1 MIYKD
6 TQAPPNTEDI
16 LQAGD
21 SSEMMECG
29 AMPHQAPAREWSILT
44 ILVGVHFIHIMDFMI
59 MMPLGPQFMRL
70 FEITPPQF
78 GFLVSI
84 YTFSAGLCGF
94 FAAFVIDRFDRKTVL
109 IVLCGGFAT
118 ATLLCA
124 LAPNYPMLLV
134 ARAIAGAFGGMMGAV
149 VFSIIGDIIPEY
161 RRGAATG
168 TVMSAF
174 SLAAVV
180 GLPIGLFLA
189 NLSDWR
195 APFFF
200 LTVLGVLIIAAAWRA
215 LPPLRGHLEHQR
227 ESNPLQQFRTIFF
240 NRNHL
245 NAFALITMLMFAGF
259 SVIPFISLYMVA
271 NVGLA
276 ETDLPYLYFFGG
288 LTTFFTA
295 RWIGRYA
302 DRHGKRKVFGIIAVI
317 SIAPILLVTHLS
329 KVPVI
334 LAIGATTLFMIFVS
348 GRFVPAMALII
359 SSVEPRLRGS
369 FMSFNASVQQIA
381 AGFAS
386 LMAGSIMGKSAAGEL
401 TRFGTVG
408 IIAAVSTILCI
419 FLSARLR
426 SADERA
432 IK

>member
-1 MIYKD
+1 M
-6 TQAPPNTEDI
+6 PNTEDI

-29 AMPHQAPAREWSILT
+29 AIPHQAPAREWPVLA

-70 FEITPPQF
+70 FEISPQQF

-94 FAAFVIDRFDRKTVL
+94 FAAFVIDRFDRKTAL
-109 IVLCGGFAT
+109 IVLCGGFSV

-124 LAPNYPMLLV
+124 LAPNYLMLLA
-134 ARAIAGAFGGMMGAV
+134 ARVVAGAFGGVMGAV
-149 VFSIIGDIIPEY
+149 VFSIVGDIIPVD

-180 GLPIGLFLA
+180 GLPVGLYLA

-200 LTVLGVLIIAAAWRA
+200 LTVMSVLIIATAWRA
-215 LPPLRGHLEHQR
+215 LPPLRGHLAHQR
-227 ESNPLQQFRTIFF
+227 ESNPLRQLRVIFF

-245 NAFALITMLMFAGF
+245 IAFALITMLMFAGF

-271 NVGLA
+271 NVGLS
-276 ETDLPYLYFFGG
+276 EGDLPYLYFCGG

-295 RWIGRYA
+295 RLIGRYA
-302 DRHGKRKVFGIIAVI
+302 DHHGKRKVFGITAVI
-317 SIAPILLVTHLS
+317 SLVPILLVTHLA
-329 KVPVI
+329 KVPLVV
-334 LAIGATTLFMIFVS
+334 AIGATTLFMIFVS

-369 FMSFNASVQQIA
+369 FMSFNSSVQQIA

-386 LMAGSIMGKSAAGEL
+386 LMAGSIMGKSAAGEM

-408 IIAAVSTILCI
+408 VIAAVSTLICI
-419 FLSARLR
+419 FLSAKLR
-426 SADERA
+426 SPEESTA
-432 IK
+432 K

>member
-1 MIYKD
+1 
-6 TQAPPNTEDI
+6 
-16 LQAGD
+16 
-21 SSEMMECG
+21 
-29 AMPHQAPAREWSILT
+29 MPHQAPAREWSILA

-109 IVLCGGFAT
+109 IVLCGGFAA

-124 LAPNYPMLLV
+124 LAPNYPMLLA
-134 ARAIAGAFGGMMGAV
+134 ARAVAGAFGGMMGAV

-174 SLAAVV
+174 SLAAVL

-215 LPPLRGHLEHQR
+215 LPPLRGHL
-227 ESNPLQQFRTIFF
+227 PPFRPA
-240 NRNHL
+240 RRC
-245 NAFALITMLMFAGF
+245 
-259 SVIPFISLYMVA
+259 P
-271 NVGLA
+271 GLA
-276 ETDLPYLYFFGG
+276 P
-288 LTTFFTA
+288 
-295 RWIGRYA
+295 RGRPCGW
-302 DRHGKRKVFGIIAVI
+302 R
-317 SIAPILLVTHLS
+317 
-329 KVPVI
+329 
-334 LAIGATTLFMIFVS
+334 
-348 GRFVPAMALII
+348 
-359 SSVEPRLRGS
+359 
-369 FMSFNASVQQIA
+369 
-381 AGFAS
+381 
-386 LMAGSIMGKSAAGEL
+386 
-401 TRFGTVG
+401 
-408 IIAAVSTILCI
+408 C
-419 FLSARLR
+419 
-426 SADERA
+426 
-432 IK
+432 

>member
-1 MIYKD
+1 M
-6 TQAPPNTEDI
+6 PNTEDI

-29 AMPHQAPAREWSILT
+29 AIPHQAPANEWSVLA

-109 IVLCGGFAT
+109 MVLCGGFAI

-124 LAPNYPMLLV
+124 LAPNYPMLLA
-134 ARAIAGAFGGMMGAV
+134 ARAVAGAFGGVMGAM
-149 VFSIIGDIIPEY
+149 VFSIVGDIIPEY

-200 LTVLGVLIIAAAWRA
+200 LTALGVLIIAAAWWA
-215 LPPLRGHLEHQR
+215 LPPLRAHLEHQR
-227 ESNPLQQFRTIFF
+227 ESSPLRQLRTIFF

-245 NAFALITMLMFAGF
+245 NAFALIIMLMFAGF

-288 LTTFFTA
+288 LATFFTA
-295 RWIGRYA
+295 RWIGRYS
-302 DRHGKRKVFGIIAVI
+302 DHHGKRKVFGILAVI

-369 FMSFNASVQQIA
+369 FMSFNSSVQQIA

-408 IIAAVSTILCI
+408 IIAAVSTLVCI
-419 FLSARLR
+419 FLTAKLR
-426 SADERA
+426 SAEERSVE
-432 IK
+432 

>member
-1 MIYKD
+1 M
-6 TQAPPNTEDI
+6 PNTEDI

-29 AMPHQAPAREWSILT
+29 AIPHQAPAREWPVLA

-70 FEITPPQF
+70 FEISPQQF

-94 FAAFVIDRFDRKTVL
+94 FAAFVIDRFDRKTAL
-109 IVLCGGFAT
+109 IVLCGGFAI

-124 LAPNYPMLLV
+124 LAPNYYMLLM
-134 ARAIAGAFGGMMGAV
+134 ARAVAGAFGGVMGAV
-149 VFSIIGDIIPEY
+149 VFSIVGDIIPVD

-174 SLAAVV
+174 SLAAVI
-180 GLPIGLFLA
+180 GLPIGLYLA

-200 LTVLGVLIIAAAWRA
+200 LTVMGVLIIAAAWRA
-215 LPPLRGHLEHQR
+215 LPPLRGHLAHQR
-227 ESNPLQQFRTIFF
+227 ESNPLQQLRAIFF

-245 NAFALITMLMFAGF
+245 TAFALIAMLMFAGF

-271 NVGLA
+271 NVGLS
-276 ETDLPYLYFFGG
+276 EGDLPYLYFCGG

-295 RWIGRYA
+295 RLIGRYA
-302 DRHGKRKVFGIIAVI
+302 DHHGKRKVFGITAVI
-317 SIAPILLVTHLS
+317 SIVPILLVTHLA
-329 KVPVI
+329 KVPLIV
-334 LAIGATTLFMIFVS
+334 AIGTTTLFMIFVS

-369 FMSFNASVQQIA
+369 FMSFNSSVQQIA

-386 LMAGSIMGKSAAGEL
+386 LMAGSIMGKSAAGEM
-401 TRFGTVG
+401 THFGTVG
-408 IIAAVSTILCI
+408 VIAAVSTLTCI

-426 SADERA
+426 SPEESAA
-432 IK
+432 K